1 MKNFFNS
8 RFASNKLVPRYSANT
23 NNPFKNTLP
32 LTERSSFKLSS
43 VRLTN
48 NILKSSNSNN
58 SNKNSIFSISSKKM
72 NTVEEIKKN
81 FPNINNGITPQRN
94 SFRLSSYKNNLT
106 NKNLLLFNINQN
118 NNNNELLVSNNNNK
132 DGDQNIEQKNGK
144 RFSVILSR
152 NDVNSLEFKDE
163 SSSKINK
170 INKFNTNTNLNT
182 INTNNNDSLKNLYI
196 RKNNKMRTLSK
207 MSSDQNIDKNF
218 SKIVQNS
225 KEEKEKDKDKD
236 ANNPFQIEEEDK
248 IFKKL
253 MKKKKKRK
261 KRLLLQSYDNPLSK
275 VYKKIPY
282 ILTKLNEVKK
292 QKNDMTLMKY
302 QNRLL
307 EVGSK
312 VLKRDV
318 REKLN
323 KKFIEIRKVTEK
335 KYDYFERALDSI
347 EDEEKE
353 IIKKINTQQNFFKR
367 TMINN
372 NKEKLIYG
380 LTKKHD
386 FFPKIK
392 FYPTPRN
399 LLYNN

>member
-1 MKNFFNS
+1 MKTVFNF
-8 RFASNKLVPRYSANT
+8 RFASNKIIQRFSANVKYPFR
-23 NNPFKNTLP
+23 NNLP

-48 NILKSSNSNN
+48 NLLKSNN
-58 SNKNSIFSISSKKM
+58 SNLNNKNSIFSRSSKKM
-72 NTVEEIKKN
+72 NSVEIKK
-81 FPNINNGITPQRN
+81 FPDINNEIISKRN
-94 SFRLSSYKNNLT
+94 SLRLSSVKTNLNNLS
-106 NKNLLLFNINQN
+106 NKKLLFFNTSKKNKEFQISDSNMSENQN
-118 NNNNELLVSNNNNK
+118 TKKNK
-132 DGDQNIEQKNGK
+132 GK
-144 RFSVILSR
+144 RFSLIISR
-152 NDVNSLEFKDE
+152 NDKNSLGLKFEN
-163 SSSKINK
+163 STKINNF
-170 INKFNTNTNLNT
+170 NKFKTNTNLNS
-182 INTNNNDSLKNLYI
+182 INNNNNDSLKNLYF
-196 RKNNKMRTLSK
+196 RENKKMKTLSK
-207 MSSDQNIDKNF
+207 MSSSRNIDKDF

-225 KEEKEKDKDKD
+225 KENKEKEKEKDS
-236 ANNPFQIEEEDK
+236 NNPFQIEEEDK

-261 KRLLLQSYDNPLSK
+261 KKLTLQSYDNPLSK
-275 VYKKIPY
+275 VYKRIPY
-282 ILTKLNEVKK
+282 VLTKLNEVKK
-292 QKNDMTLMKY
+292 QKNEMTLMNY

-323 KKFIEIRKVTEK
+323 KKFIEIRKITEK
-335 KYDYFERALDSI
+335 NYDYFERVLDSI

-353 IIKKINTQQNFFKR
+353 IINKINTQQNFFKR
-367 TMINN
+367 IMINN
-372 NKEKLIYG
+372 NKENLIYG

-392 FYPTPRN
+392 FYPTPKY

>member
-1 MKNFFNS
+1 MKTTFNF
-8 RFASNKLVPRYSANT
+8 RFASNKFIPRFSANAKS
-23 NNPFKNTLP
+23 PFKNNLP
-32 LTERSSFKLSS
+32 LTERSPFKLSS

-48 NILKSSNSNN
+48 NLLKSNN
-58 SNKNSIFSISSKKM
+58 SNNKNSIFSRSSKKL
-72 NTVEEIKKN
+72 NTVEIKKK
-81 FPNINNGITPQRN
+81 FPNINNGITSKRN
-94 SFRLSSYKNNLT
+94 SLRLSSVKSNISNFSNLS
-106 NKNLLLFNINQN
+106 NKKLLFANSSKKNKEFQI
-118 NNNNELLVSNNNNK
+118 SNNNMSENENQNK
-132 DGDQNIEQKNGK
+132 KNKGK
-144 RFSVILSR
+144 RFSLIISR
-152 NDVNSLEFKDE
+152 NNNNSLGFKYE
-163 SSSKINK
+163 SSTKINN
-170 INKFNTNTNLNT
+170 INKFNTNINLNL
-182 INTNNNDSLKNLYI
+182 INANNNDSLKNLYF
-196 RKNNKMRTLSK
+196 RENTKMQTLSR
-207 MSSDQNIDKNF
+207 MSSDRNIDKNF

-225 KEEKEKDKDKD
+225 KEEKEKEKDL
-236 ANNPFQIEEEDK
+236 NNPFQIEEEDK

-261 KRLLLQSYDNPLSK
+261 KRLMLKSHDNPLSK
-275 VYKKIPY
+275 VYKRIPY

-323 KKFIEIRKVTEK
+323 EKFIEIRKITEK

-367 TMINN
+367 IMINN
-372 NKEKLIYG
+372 NKEKLIFG

-392 FYPTPRN
+392 FYPTPKN

>member
-1 MKNFFNS
+1 LRLSSVKTKLSNLSSKKLLFFNS
-8 RFASNKLVPRYSANT
+8 SKR
-23 NNPFKNTLP
+23 NNQL
-32 LTERSSFKLSS
+32 L
-43 VRLTN
+43 
-48 NILKSSNSNN
+48 ISNSD
-58 SNKNSIFSISSKKM
+58 KNG
-72 NTVEEIKKN
+72 NQNEKKN
-81 FPNINNGITPQRN
+81 
-94 SFRLSSYKNNLT
+94 K
-106 NKNLLLFNINQN
+106 
-118 NNNNELLVSNNNNK
+118 
-132 DGDQNIEQKNGK
+132 GK

-152 NDVNSLEFKDE
+152 NDNNVLGFTLER
-163 SSSKINK
+163 STNNNN
-170 INKFNTNTNLNT
+170 NKFKTNTNLNLV
-182 INTNNNDSLKNLYI
+182 NNNNNDSLKNLYF
-196 RKNNKMRTLSK
+196 RENRKMRTLSK
-207 MSSDQNIDKNF
+207 MNSDRNIDKNF
-218 SKIVQNS
+218 SKFVKTS
-225 KEEKEKDKDKD
+225 RAREEKEKDS
-236 ANNPFQIEEEDK
+236 NNPFQIEEEDK

-261 KRLLLQSYDNPLSK
+261 KKLMLQSHDNPLSK
-275 VYKKIPY
+275 VYKRIPY

-292 QKNDMTLMKY
+292 QKNDMSLLNY

-347 EDEEKE
+347 EDQEKE
-353 IIKKINTQQNFFKR
+353 IINRINTQQNFFKR
-367 TMINN
+367 IMINN
-372 NKEKLIYG
+372 NKENLIYG

-392 FYPTPRN
+392 FYPTPKY